1 MRIAFYAPLK
11 APEHPV
17 PSGDRRVARLL
28 MQALAMAGH
37 QVELA
42 STLRSFEGS
51 GDPSLQRGLRDQGL
65 AQARRL
71 TEDWLAGPPEQRPA
85 LWFTYH
91 LYYKAPDWIGPL
103 VADALR
109 IPYVV
114 CEASFAPKRAGGPWQ
129 IGHDAVAAAL
139 TRADL
144 LLAPTRE
151 DLGCLVPI
159 VGQRGRIER
168 LLPFLDTQPYARA
181 VQTRPGTRAQIAARY
196 GIDSE
201 APWLLAVGMM
211 RRGDKLASY
220 QQLAQALTPLLDLRW
235 RLLVVGDGVARDDVH
250 QALEQAAPGRVH
262 WLGQCDGEWLAD
274 VTASADL
281 CVWPA
286 VNEAYGMALLEA
298 QAAALPVVACATRG
312 VPDVVR
318 HGETGL
324 LVPSGD
330 MVAFAQAVRLLLLD
344 AQLRHR
350 MGVAAASFAR
360 DDRSVEQAAASL
372 RSLLTQTQQAF
383 TRRTGS
389 GEHR

>member
-11 APEHPV
+11 APDHPV

-28 MQALAMAGH
+28 MQALTLAGH
-37 QVELA
+37 QLELA

-51 GDPSLQRGLRDQGL
+51 GDLSLQRGLRDQGL
-65 AQARRL
+65 TEARRL
-71 TEDWLAGPPEQRPA
+71 TEGWLARPPEERPV

-91 LYYKAPDWIGPL
+91 LYYKAPDWIGPF

-144 LLAPTRE
+144 LLAPTGE
-151 DLGCLVPI
+151 DLACLAPV
-159 VGQRGRIER
+159 VGHRGRIER
-168 LLPFLDTQPYARA
+168 LPPFLDSRPYARA
-181 VQTRPGTRAQIAARY
+181 VQSRFNTRAKLVASH

-201 APWLLAVGMM
+201 VPWLLVVGMM

-220 QQLAQALTPLLDLRW
+220 RQLALALTQLLDLSW
-235 RLLVVGDGVARDDVH
+235 QLLVVGDGIARDDVH
-250 QALEQAAPGRVH
+250 HALEQAAPGRVH
-262 WLGQCDGEWLAD
+262 WLGECDGEWLAD

-281 CVWPA
+281 CAWPA

-298 QAAALPVVACATRG
+298 QAAGLPVVACSTRG

-324 LVPSGD
+324 LVPGGD
-330 MVAFAQAVRLLLLD
+330 MVAFARAVRLLLLD
-344 AQLRHR
+344 APGRHR
-350 MGVAAASFAR
+350 MGAAAARFAR
-360 DDRSVEQAAASL
+360 DERSLERAAASL
-372 RSLLTQTQQAF
+372 GSLLAQTQLAYAA
-383 TRRTGS
+383 RVDA
-389 GEHR
+389 GEPR